1 MTYAILTTEQS
12 TWGVKVPYGHGSCT
26 VHYLSEAEAL
36 EVIEGLNRA
45 YKAGFEAGERSVT
58 KGRSHA
64 LSNTRNSVSG

>member
-1 MTYAILTTEQS
+1 MTYATLNRAQGS
-12 TWGVKVPYGHGSCT
+12 WGVKVPYGQGSYT
-26 VHYLSEAEAL
+26 VHYDNEAEAL